1 MFLTWVQEKKSIPEM
16 LVLRLDLTQA
26 PLASLYRP
34 WGFSV
39 CGLLPKPFCYKPLS
53 CQPRIQK
60 AEKLLHMT
68 CHVQRETRGSF
79 ASLSDQ
85 SWILSSASYSAG
97 YVAGYRKGKSALR
110 SQNNC
115 CAGCQKLR
123 CELAAGL
130 VTAQTACSPA
140 SAKYPEPLLASGTQ
154 LVSRPSGPNT
164 DRQSAQRSATPN
176 HSTMLGRYS

>member
-68 CHVQRETRGSF
+68 CHVQRDAR
-79 ASLSDQ
+79 L
-85 SWILSSASYSAG
+85 IC
-97 YVAGYRKGKSALR
+97 K
-110 SQNNC
+110 
-115 CAGCQKLR
+115 
-123 CELAAGL
+123 
-130 VTAQTACSPA
+130 P
-140 SAKYPEPLLASGTQ
+140 
-154 LVSRPSGPNT
+154 
-164 DRQSAQRSATPN
+164 QRSILDPVICKLLCWVCRRVPKGQICPTLTKQLLCGLPEAT
-176 HSTMLGRYS
+176 L